1 MERSGNLR
9 ADIVLKAFLARDPSG
24 PSLTRFLPDEE
35 KEAFERLPLIEV
47 ASHSDVDLLEKIH
60 WSWFLP
66 ILKLYPESEQKLFLF
81 AFPPYAEKNL
91 AKTLTLSLGG
101 EGTTEIGKVF
111 LRKILLDSL
120 LEGKGRPFP
129 VNALPKSAL
138 NRLLYLEKKELT
150 HLIDRL
156 SFYDLSMALRQI
168 VETKILKK
176 LYSLLTDEERR
187 FLKGLSQYKD
197 QFGLG
202 KFGLERWDG
211 TEETLRTLLHRRGLV
226 RFAAGLSGQDPDLI
240 WYICHQLD
248 IGRGSVLAKLCQEKP
263 IEEVTEAIIK
273 QIEEHL

>member
-1 MERSGNLR
+1 MAKKGKSR
-9 ADIVLKAFLARDPSG
+9 ADVVLKAFLEKSPSG

-35 KEAFERLPLIEV
+35 KGALEQLPLIEM
-47 ASHSDVDLLEKIH
+47 AAHFDADLLERIH

-101 EGTTEIGKVF
+101 EGTTEIGKLF

-120 LEGKGRPFP
+120 LEGEDRPFAMS
-129 VNALPKSAL
+129 ALPKSAL

-156 SFYDLSMALRQI
+156 GFYDLSMALRQI

-187 FLKGLSQYKD
+187 SLKELSQYKD
-197 QFGLG
+197 SFGLG

-211 TEETLRTLLHRRGLV
+211 TEESLRTLLHRRGLV

-248 IGRGSVLAKLCQEKP
+248 SGRGSLLAKLCQEEP
-263 IEEVTEAIIK
+263 IAEVTEAVMK
-273 QIEEHL
+273 QIEERL

>member
-1 MERSGNLR
+1 MEKSGNLR
-9 ADIVLKAFLARDPSG
+9 ADIVLKAFLAGSPSG

-35 KEAFERLPLIEV
+35 KEALERLPLIEV
-47 ASHSDVDLLEKIH
+47 ASHSDADLLEKIH

-120 LEGKGRPFP
+120 LEGEGPPFP
-129 VNALPKSAL
+129 RNSLPKSAL

-226 RFAAGLSGQDPDLI
+226 RFAAGLSGQNPDLI

-248 IGRGSVLAKLCQEKP
+248 VGRGSVLAKLCQEEP